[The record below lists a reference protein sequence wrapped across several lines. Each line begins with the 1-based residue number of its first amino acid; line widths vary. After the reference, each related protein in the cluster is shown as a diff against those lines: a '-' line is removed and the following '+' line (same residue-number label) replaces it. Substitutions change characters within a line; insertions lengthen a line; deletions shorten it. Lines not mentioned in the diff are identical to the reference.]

1 MDDTTQSKSTSL
13 QAAKAEKQTHK
24 KAALELEE
32 EKCQIV
38 IRPNEG
44 EAVAIIEKTEG
55 PLTQEVYQ
63 TPTHKHGVVISL
75 QVLRKLFQLQS
86 DESISFRAL
95 SQEMQKQETKLVD
108 LLDEMDRA
116 DLGYS
121 YFTEF
126 GNDVVWRPNKR

>member
-38 IRPNEG
+38 IRPNGG
-44 EAVAIIEKTEG
+44 EAVAIIDTNEG

-95 SQEMQKQETKLVD
+95 SQEMQQQETKLVD